1 ARSWCSRHARCCRR
15 ASCRKAPRVSP
26 TRRCARSTSCLWA
39 PASRSC
45 TKQSPTT
52 AARGRAPRSIC
63 AGVAACAWPQPRA
76 AAPGGLQPG
85 LAGPKR
91 AMGQTP
97 PAALSHQGRGQTA
110 ADRPDDNVRSSIER
124 DTTRERYPGR
134 RRATSVSGSP
144 APQARSAGGGARR
157 SCRRRPAS
165 PPTRGVRGAGSLR
178 PASTT
183 TRTPARRGHL
193 ASRRSGGW
201 APCAGLVP
209 AMEART
215 IPRVPGLAQ
224 ARGAE
229 VPVGANL
236 TGNGAQVAPE
246 VNDRW
251 APPEPVAVVDAV
263 DDQAGLQ
270 NERVRDHR
278 IVLRIG
284 VLLDVE
290 VLLDDAPR
298 VGEEGPLRAE

>member
-1 ARSWCSRHARCCRR
+1 MLSTSQLPKGTSCLTHSTLRSFHVMLVGSSIQVVYETIAHNSSARKGAAINLRR
-15 ASCRKAPRVSP
+15 RRRLRPAAAS
-26 TRRCARSTSCLWA
+26 RRCAWRASTR
-39 PASRSC
+39 ASGAETGDGSD
-45 TKQSPTT
+45 TS
-52 AARGRAPRSIC
+52 GRALSPRPGADRCRPSRRQRPKLDRARHDKGKIPRS
-63 AGVAACAWPQPRA
+63 PQSHVRFR
-76 AAPGGLQPG
+76 
-85 LAGPKR
+85 LAR
-91 AMGQTP
+91 
-97 PAALSHQGRGQTA
+97 TA
-110 ADRPDDNVRSSIER
+110 
-124 DTTRERYPGR
+124 
-134 RRATSVSGSP
+134 
-144 APQARSAGGGARR
+144 ARSAGGGARR

-183 TRTPARRGHL
+183 TRTPARRGYL
-193 ASRRSGGW
+193 AYRRSGGW